1 MVYSAHMGEEWG
13 DYIGVET
20 LIDVLKYGHILFS
33 KFTYELWIFISSF
46 FSKNCLDLIE
56 NLIYLLSVF
65 FSRKLQEQTKISKI
79 YQGHLNLLCVSFEN
93 VD

>member
-33 KFTYELWIFISSF
+33 KFTDELLEFLFLVFLRIALITYILIFYQSF
-46 FSKNCLDLIE
+46 NFEAIFPPICMHVCRL
-56 NLIYLLSVF
+56 
-65 FSRKLQEQTKISKI
+65 
-79 YQGHLNLLCVSFEN
+79 EN
-93 VD
+93 VL

>member
-33 KFTYELWIFISSF
+33 KFTDEVLEFLF
-46 FSKNCLDLIE
+46 
-56 NLIYLLSVF
+56 
-65 FSRKLQEQTKISKI
+65 
-79 YQGHLNLLCVSFEN
+79 
-93 VD
+93 

>member
-33 KFTYELWIFISSF
+33 KFTDELLEFLFLIFLRIALITYILIFQYFINYLTLKQF
-46 FSKNCLDLIE
+46 FPLYVCMYVED
-56 NLIYLLSVF
+56 
-65 FSRKLQEQTKISKI
+65 
-79 YQGHLNLLCVSFEN
+79 
-93 VD
+93 